1 MEASSD
7 SERKAGLRERK
18 KAKTRAEIQRQA
30 LRLFRERG
38 YGATTSQI
46 AEAAEVSES
55 TFFRYFPTKEDVV
68 FWDEFDPLI
77 FEAFRAQPA
86 ELGPI
91 RALREAIRDAM
102 ARASARSA
110 ADLRERL
117 DAPLW
122 SRRSARRSSTGSTA
136 PIRLLAEAVAERT
149 GRPDDP
155 AVRAYGGGDGGRP
168 FRDVRGGRRPRCR
181 RPLPARRGAG
191 TAGGRPPAVDALPRA
206 PTSVP
211 MSQTRRSNTLSG
223 RGLGSRCR
231 LAVRVPVASL
241 MEPSIR

>member
-1 MEASSD
+1 MEASSN

-38 YGATTSQI
+38 YGATTTSQI

-86 ELGPI
+86 ELGSI
-91 RALREAIRDAM
+91 RVLRGSIRDAM
-102 ARASARSA
+102 ARASATER

-117 DAPLW
+117 ELLLSVPPL
-122 SRRSARRSSTGSTA
+122 RATLVDRIHG
-136 PIRLLAEAVAERT
+136 PVRLLAEAMAERT
-149 GRPDDP
+149 GRHPDDP
-155 AVRAYGGGDGGRP
+155 AVRA
-168 FRDVRGGRRPRCR
+168 
-181 RPLPARRGAG
+181 
-191 TAGGRPPAVDALPRA
+191 TAGAVMGVGLSAMFAAADDPDADVLSLLDEGLAQLEAGLP
-206 PTSVP
+206 
-211 MSQTRRSNTLSG
+211 
-223 RGLGSRCR
+223 
-231 LAVRVPVASL
+231 
-241 MEPSIR
+241 I